1 MLGPKVHRSTQCIVS
16 ALSSLVNI
24 VSNMVVNANISRAAF
39 EREATKRLNKRARKE
54 HAAANFA
61 DAAIPVG
68 QGIAGV
74 AGVAYSAGV
83 LAEALPVTAAL
94 AVGQGSR
101 VAKTAAVGHG
111 GGEDSREDSREA
123 LPVTAVADSADAAI
137 AVGQGMAGVAEP
149 VTAEAEVITS
159 VTALALTAWRL
170 AEPATPPSTFAEALV
185 TCLDKAPGT
194 LTDLEKSAL
203 KVTVGQTIIHEDVME
218 RWKKEM
224 DEWSKKEFGRG
235 YVEEWLH
242 RGGSAAFA
250 RGRASA
256 SASSR
261 GAGSS

>member
-1 MLGPKVHRSTQCIVS
+1 MYCV
-16 ALSSLVNI
+16 SLVNI
-24 VSNMVVNANISRAAF
+24 VRNMVVNANISRAAF

-68 QGIAGV
+68 QGIAGA

-101 VAKTAAVGHG
+101 VAKTAAVGHGG

-218 RWKKEM
+218 RCKKEM

-242 RGGSAAFA
+242 RGGSAAFNPFA

-261 GAGSS
+261 GVGSS